1 MALDISYYFHFIRVT
16 QYLFRVQT
24 PPPPSF
30 QLINEIEIISV
41 KEMKENPLQCQWFP
55 VKYSQ
60 DVSHIKHSPK
70 QYERF
75 PNHSQDVNYA
85 KYSQDVL
92 T

>member
-1 MALDISYYFHFIRVT
+1 
-16 QYLFRVQT
+16 
-24 PPPPSF
+24 
-30 QLINEIEIISV
+30 
-41 KEMKENPLQCQWFP
+41 MKENPLQCQWFP